1 MYANIFSGE
10 SRARPLCD
18 KFPASGTR
26 APLPSP
32 ERITT
37 YRSLE
42 TTHVRHCMSYNGK
55 CCRVKCV
62 EVKKALLFHSW
73 LSTYQLW
80 KWPCVKVFAWTNY
93 TLNLK
98 KQAWWIAMRTA
109 VLINTG
115 WLAKKKMRRQ
125 HAARLGNHKSLWF
138 RLANNVGLRA

>member
-80 KWPCVKVFAWTNY
+80 KRPCVKVFAWTNY

-98 KQAWWIAMRTA
+98 KHGLVNSHAHCGPDKYRLTR
-109 VLINTG
+109 
-115 WLAKKKMRRQ
+115 KKKSAK
-125 HAARLGNHKSLWF
+125 AACWLDWATTRVYDSVWQIMW
-138 RLANNVGLRA
+138 A

>member
-62 EVKKALLFHSW
+62 EVKKSTPFSFMVFN
-73 LSTYQLW
+73 LST
-80 KWPCVKVFAWTNY
+80 
-93 TLNLK
+93 LK
-98 KQAWWIAMRTA
+98 KA
-109 VLINTG
+109 VCQSLRMNKVPFELKEAGLVNSHAHCGPDKYRLTR
-115 WLAKKKMRRQ
+115 KKKHQRRQ
-125 HAARLGNHKSLWF
+125 HAARLGNHKSL
-138 RLANNVGLRA
+138 